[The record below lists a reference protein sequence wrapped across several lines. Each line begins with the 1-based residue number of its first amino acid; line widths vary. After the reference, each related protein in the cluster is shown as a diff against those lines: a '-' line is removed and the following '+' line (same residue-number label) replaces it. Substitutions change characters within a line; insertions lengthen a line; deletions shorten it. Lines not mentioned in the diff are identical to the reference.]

1 MDTPRGHR
9 TTDDL
14 GSARKFW
21 QITRYI
27 LWKSLILVLQGCFCY
42 PNGIVC
48 DDCLL
53 KTHSNIQVNL
63 MSSIILLQ
71 EIFICLALPPRCS
84 TSLADIWENLH
95 HPPAGIIDGL
105 VCRLYNILVLYL
117 YLWSGFCIITT
128 YTNCNVISPVNWYI
142 LFYSF
147 HARYNSE
154 CKFWRS
160 IFSFWQLEKN
170 PTSLKTIHLL
180 EFVSVLSLSLF
191 SVMRIISR

>member
-1 MDTPRGHR
+1 MACSPAMTFHVGRSDSPGRYLLRG
-9 TTDDL
+9 DSE
-14 GSARKFW
+14 G
-21 QITRYI
+21 QIVMWTLPEVTERQMT
-27 LWKSLILVLQGCFCY
+27 LVRQESFDRLPGTFCENSRILVLQGCFCY

-128 YTNCNVISPVNWYI
+128 VHK
-142 LFYSF
+142 L
-147 HARYNSE
+147 
-154 CKFWRS
+154 
-160 IFSFWQLEKN
+160 
-170 PTSLKTIHLL
+170 
-180 EFVSVLSLSLF
+180 
-191 SVMRIISR
+191 